1 MGDITVVAFGG
12 LALAGLALVG
22 LGALRGARVPVVVG
36 SGLLLALAG
45 LWTLGLYGALVGV
58 IALAF
63 VKRSRAGS
71 R

>member
-22 LGALRGARVPVVVG
+22 LGALRGARGPVVVG

>member
-1 MGDITVVAFGG
+1 MGDVTVVAFGG
-12 LALAGLALVG
+12 RGLAGLALVG
-22 LGALRGARVPVVVG
+22 LGALRGARVPLVVG

-63 VKRSRAGS
+63 VKRSRAGG